1 MENIF
6 EMPILEQMYYFRR
19 EDIEQ
24 TIYEKE
30 SEIRNIEDKIFKYN
44 AKLIEVLEEVIPN
57 KKDFEKIK
65 EMIQNYDLKF
75 SEEVDFWSKAYYK
88 LGMNDMFKLKCELKN
103 ENPEI
108 KKEKT
113 FLDYVDGE
121 LEEYMQ
127 EKLLYK
133 TENYQAYKDKL
144 KVITEKYPR
153 VLKVHEDS
161 TPIVLNEEEMIQ
173 LMELKELDAKV
184 RAEEVKTNFKMG
196 IKEVLNFLHKFFDDC
211 FSKLSEQPD
220 WIKDVDFY
228 TDNECKKEI
237 SNLDKK
243 IEELRTEKNK
253 YEKMLEEN
261 LKYKSIL
268 YESGDVLSK
277 QINDIL
283 SEIFEYDNFEFIDE
297 YEEDGR
303 IKLDDVTFIIE
314 TKGLNNEISGH
325 NISDAYNHLIIYE
338 DKLDENNI
346 TENAKCLF
354 FVAYE
359 RNKPL
364 NERTAIKD
372 RIKKIAKANNTLII
386 DTRVFLNIFEDFLNK
401 KITKEEIKELFIE
414 NNGILLY
421 TVK

>member
-1 MENIF
+1 MIQIITDNLDKYKEFSKNIF
-6 EMPILEQMYYFRR
+6 AISKIDEFQSFDNFDITIIDITDSSLWYNNSNTVNINRNSDLKTINNAIQKSKKCNIAILFPQNILFHYSRTYDSNIYRYKYAESQKIK
-19 EDIEQ
+19 DIKENFISIINNNLLNMGNIKINYGK
-24 TIYEKE
+24 TYTKINKIEYEADF
-30 SEIRNIEDKIFKYN
+30 SFINIEEDNIKMKAENNNDATIIN
-44 AKLIEVLEEVIPN
+44 NNGVLITTLKMNLEE
-57 KKDFEKIK
+57 
-65 EMIQNYDLKF
+65 
-75 SEEVDFWSKAYYK
+75 
-88 LGMNDMFKLKCELKN
+88 
-103 ENPEI
+103 
-108 KKEKT
+108 
-113 FLDYVDGE
+113 
-121 LEEYMQ
+121 
-127 EKLLYK
+127 
-133 TENYQAYKDKL
+133 
-144 KVITEKYPR
+144 
-153 VLKVHEDS
+153 
-161 TPIVLNEEEMIQ
+161 
-173 LMELKELDAKV
+173 
-184 RAEEVKTNFKMG
+184 
-196 IKEVLNFLHKFFDDC
+196 EVLNFSHKFFDDC

-243 IEELRTEKNK
+243 IEELRTKKNK
-253 YEKMLEEN
+253 YEKELEEN

-283 SEIFEYDNFEFIDE
+283 SEIFEYENSEFIDE

-325 NISDAYNHLIIYE
+325 NISDACNHLIIYE
-338 DKLDENNI
+338 DKLDADNI
-346 TENAKCLF
+346 KENAKCLF

-372 RIKKIAKANNTLII
+372 RIEKIAKANNTLII

-401 KITKEEIKELFIE
+401 KIKKEEIKKLFKDNI
-414 NNGILLY
+414 GLLLY
-421 TVK
+421 TIK

>member
-1 MENIF
+1 MIQIITDNLDKYKQFSKNIF
-6 EMPILEQMYYFRR
+6 AISKIDEFQSFDNFDITIIDITDSSLWYNNSDTVNINRNSDLKTINNAIQKSKKCNIAILFPQNISFHYSRTYDYNINRYKYTESKRIKDIKENFVNIINNNLLNMGNIKINYGKTYTKINKIKYEADFSFINIV
-19 EDIEQ
+19 EDNIKMKAENNNDV
-24 TIYEKE
+24 TI
-30 SEIRNIEDKIFKYN
+30 INN
-44 AKLIEVLEEVIPN
+44 NGVLITTLKMNLEE
-57 KKDFEKIK
+57 
-65 EMIQNYDLKF
+65 
-75 SEEVDFWSKAYYK
+75 
-88 LGMNDMFKLKCELKN
+88 
-103 ENPEI
+103 
-108 KKEKT
+108 
-113 FLDYVDGE
+113 
-121 LEEYMQ
+121 
-127 EKLLYK
+127 
-133 TENYQAYKDKL
+133 
-144 KVITEKYPR
+144 
-153 VLKVHEDS
+153 
-161 TPIVLNEEEMIQ
+161 
-173 LMELKELDAKV
+173 
-184 RAEEVKTNFKMG
+184 
-196 IKEVLNFLHKFFDDC
+196 EVLNFLHKFFDDC

-283 SEIFEYDNFEFIDE
+283 SEIFEYDNSEFIDE

-325 NISDAYNHLIIYE
+325 NISDACNHLIIYE
-338 DKLDENNI
+338 DKLDADNI
-346 TENAKCLF
+346 KENAKCLF

-372 RIKKIAKANNTLII
+372 RIEKIAKANNTLII